1 MPESSGSDMCPEAQS
16 TPPTRRGLRCHHVP
30 HGIEHTTQQE
40 RAPVSPRAR
49 GTKRATRRERSP
61 VLPRARSTEPVTRHE
76 RAPES
81 PRASQLQA
89 RPMRRK
95 ALTLPR
101 DRGTRTTAPQGS
113 GIATCPVAPDT
124 PSGAEGLQS
133 RHVPSGPQPQACPCI
148 PKMPDIRLIVASPD
162 MRCRQRIKCVCD
174 RPYAA
179 YGWH

>member
-1 MPESSGSDMCPEAQS
+1 
-16 TPPTRRGLRCHHVP
+16 
-30 HGIEHTTQQE
+30 
-40 RAPVSPRAR
+40 VSPRAPWH
-49 GTKRATRRERSP
+49 RAHHPPGKGSGVTTC
-61 VLPRARSTEPVTRHE
+61 PRHRVRHPPGKVSGVATCSKHRTRHPTGE
-76 RAPES
+76 GSRVTTCLTTPG
-81 PRASQLQA
+81 

-113 GIATCPVAPDT
+113 GITTCHVAPDT

-133 RHVPSGPQPQACPCI
+133 RHVPSGPQPRACPCI

-162 MRCRQRIKCVCD
+162 MRCRQRIKCICD
-174 RPYAA
+174 MSYAV